1 MVSAVTLNNPWK
13 KTLCLATAF
22 SDVLEVLKHLPQPVF
37 EANGY
42 AVVLK
47 IRDIGAA
54 YLAEL
59 DSGGFAADRASHEN
73 LQLLL
78 KTLENLD
85 FTPVAN
91 DASWRGEA

>member
-1 MVSAVTLNNPWK
+1 MVSKNSGNFSITTNSKL
-13 KTLCLATAF
+13 TTTH
-22 SDVLEVLKHLPQPVF
+22 SDVLEILNRLPQRVF

-59 DSGGFAADRASHEN
+59 ESEGFTGEGGSHDN
-73 LQLLL
+73 VQLLL
-78 KTLENLD
+78 KTLESLD
-85 FTPVAN
+85 FTPVITE
-91 DASWRGEA
+91 SPWRHES